1 MAIGNAI
8 HTKTDYVGGSYNVDP
23 LTEYAQSFLDVTK
36 SINEMTG
43 LDIFSE
49 AGKVLRRSSSDDAL
63 KNFFTENFM
72 DEDLNDPLNKIPG
85 YLEDQYAMQEQLYEN
100 DKNGILN
107 ESANLAAYNPV
118 IGITFP
124 VHKNILMN
132 MVYDK
137 GAIQKVV
144 AQGPKFTISMERRI
158 LVDIHGNEI
167 DMFTEQNKMTPAIDA
182 SNPTYEIE
190 ITLPEMGATDVLGL
204 CGGTR
209 LDHLSIR
216 THVSRIMIDKV
227 YIKEG
232 DIMPDEDNVIRPSGP
247 IATASDEGE
256 KSNVWFPTTIQFKP
270 GYNQYERTF
279 NQPVQLVVRSSATE
293 IVEIKDSL
301 SGSMDHDKFV
311 ITSASGAVKK
321 VMLSAELDTSNAMLD
336 TCSVTWKVDTTL
348 VEIPN
353 AIPLNVTISPEEV
366 KDLAALYQVN
376 QLTKIMGLLKT
387 TLANYKDDKIRQFL
401 DHSYDNLPEVAR
413 GYAEFDFAVP
423 AGYAL
428 DPLTW
433 RHTMF
438 FDTFDSMVTK
448 MLQVLND
455 PNMIVTVF
463 GDPDLVR
470 RITPTE
476 YSYTTPSSI
485 GPVELD
491 FTRTVVT
498 SDKRVY
504 QFIGSDKLRGTDY
517 FTVILCP
524 RGTDRITYRIYDYQM
539 YVSNEIRN
547 INNPALPAVHAFE
560 RFLVDE
566 YQPVQSRIKIL
577 NPTGFRPAT
586 SNP

>member
-1 MAIGNAI
+1 MPIGNSI
-8 HTKTDYVGGSYNVDP
+8 NTKTEIVGGSLYKDP
-23 LTEYAQSFLDVTK
+23 MTSYSQSFLDIVNN
-36 SINEMTG
+36 IDEGCG

-49 AGKVLRRSSSDDAL
+49 AGKVLRRPESREAL
-63 KNFFTENFM
+63 KSFFMEGFM
-72 DEDLNDPLNKIPG
+72 DEDTTDPLNKIPG
-85 YLEDQYAMQEQLYEN
+85 YMEDQYAMQEQLFEN
-100 DKNGILN
+100 DADLIL

-144 AQGPKFTISMERRI
+144 ASGPKFTISMEKRI
-158 LVDIHGNEI
+158 LIDKNGQEI
-167 DMFTEQNKMTPAIDA
+167 DMFTDQNKMSPAIDA

-190 ITLPEMGATDVLGL
+190 ITLPEVGTTDVLGL

-209 LDHLSIR
+209 MDHLSIK
-216 THVSRIMIDKV
+216 THVSRIMVDKV

-232 DIMPDEDNVIRPSGP
+232 DIMPDEDNVIRPTGP
-247 IATASDEGE
+247 IATAADEGE
-256 KSNVWFPTTIQFKP
+256 KSNVWFPTNIQFTP
-270 GYNQYERTF
+270 GYTQYERTF
-279 NQPVQLVVRSSATE
+279 NQPISIIVRTSATE
-293 IVEIKDSL
+293 TTKITDSL
-301 SGSMDHDKFV
+301 AGVMDHDKFT
-311 ITSASGAVKK
+311 IMSATGAVKK

-336 TCSVTWKVDTTL
+336 TCSVSWRVDTKI

-353 AIPLNVTISPEEV
+353 AIPINVTISPEEV

-376 QLTKIMGLLKT
+376 QLTKIMSLLKT

-401 DHSYDNLPEVAR
+401 DDSYDKLPEVAR

-438 FDTFDSMVTK
+438 FETFDSMVTK

-455 PNMIVTVF
+455 PNMIITVF

-476 YSYTTPSSI
+476 YSYATPSSI

-491 FTRTVVT
+491 FKRTVVT

-517 FTVILCP
+517 FTVLLCP
-524 RGTDRITYRIYDYQM
+524 RGTNRITYRIYDYQM

-577 NPTGFRPAT
+577 NTTGFRSAT
-586 SNP
+586 TTP